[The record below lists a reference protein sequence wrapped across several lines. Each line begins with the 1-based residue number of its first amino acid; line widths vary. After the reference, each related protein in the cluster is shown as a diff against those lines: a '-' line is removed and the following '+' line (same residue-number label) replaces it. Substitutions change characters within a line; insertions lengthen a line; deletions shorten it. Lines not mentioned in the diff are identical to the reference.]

1 MWRGRARAGAVL
13 TRRAVSRG
21 SRAPGAGHLGHSID
35 ELRRQAAR
43 AISHERARARA
54 GERGGTGAR
63 RPPHVAAQV
72 SINRCAASARARRG
86 RGTFMSREQLT
97 AEPRKHESGR
107 LSAPLCTP
115 RPAPAPRTLRSTP
128 PHAPVLTYS
137 AQGAAE
143 HLHHTTFG
151 QIRWSLS
158 ARVFHIATFRRSW
171 QKRNWLAGVLMFLK
185 CDTFDN
191 FLTFHFE
198 HAKC

>member
-1 MWRGRARAGAVL
+1 MRVRVYVWGGWTRAGAVL
-13 TRRAVSRG
+13 TRRAVSRS

-43 AISHERARARA
+43 AGTHERARARA

-63 RPPHVAAQV
+63 HPPHVAAQV

-97 AEPRKHESGR
+97 AEPRKHESGC
-107 LSAPLCTP
+107 LPVPSAPLTQ
-115 RPAPAPRTLRSTP
+115 RPLPVPRTLRSSS

-143 HLHHTTFG
+143 LLQHTTFH
-151 QIRWSLS
+151 QIQWRLL
-158 ARVFHIATFRRSW
+158 ARVFHITSFR
-171 QKRNWLAGVLMFLK
+171 
-185 CDTFDN
+185 
-191 FLTFHFE
+191 
-198 HAKC
+198 